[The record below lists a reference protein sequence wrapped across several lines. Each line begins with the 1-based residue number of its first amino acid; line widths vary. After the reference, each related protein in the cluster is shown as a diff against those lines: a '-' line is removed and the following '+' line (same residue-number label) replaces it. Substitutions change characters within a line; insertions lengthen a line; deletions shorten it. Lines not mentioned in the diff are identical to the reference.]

1 MLEIDLYTLLST
13 DASIAAA
20 TSTGA
25 APGVWLGAIP
35 KGKPDS
41 NAIVIQTQITRTKG
55 YDGTNALLSAK
66 VQVDVYHPKYSACKK
81 LANAVIAL
89 LQDLSGALTTTNVQG
104 VIPDKDLDMNFEPG
118 DSGFVFRRML
128 DFQFIFTNL

>member
-20 TSTGA
+20 TSTGRS
-25 APGVWLGAIP
+25 PGVWLGAIP
-35 KGKPDS
+35 KGQPDS
-41 NAIVIQTQITRTKG
+41 DAIVVQTHVDRIKTAS
-55 YDGTNALLSAK
+55 GTLALLSAK

-118 DSGFVFRRML
+118 DSGYVFRRML
-128 DFQFIFTNL
+128 EFQFIFTNL